1 MGPLARALQVL
12 ADNTTREQK
21 MASKNY
27 PLLIGAGVAL
37 IFSGLVGA
45 AAIAGY
51 LPQGQHEAAAAAARA
66 SR

>member
-1 MGPLARALQVL
+1 MG
-12 ADNTTREQK
+12 
-21 MASKNY
+21 SKNY

-51 LPQGQHEAAAAAARA
+51 LPQDSAPPAAHQPRGG
-66 SR
+66 R

>member
-1 MGPLARALQVL
+1 
-12 ADNTTREQK
+12 

-51 LPQGQHEAAAAAARA
+51 LPQGQHEAAAAAATSKAPR
-66 SR
+66 